1 MDLEKK
7 LKVTKDYK
15 GGKSV
20 MVFARQSGISHST
33 IATFLKNNNKVME
46 TAKGSASLKA
56 TRLTKIQGT
65 LSDMEKLLMTWIQDQ
80 TQKHISVSTMTIMA
94 KAKRLFAVLKEKAGP
109 DYNVKF
115 TASSGGFK
123 QLKNC
128 YSSHSVKVSGESV
141 STDVNA
147 AEEFLETLDK
157 LIVEENYLPGQ
168 LFNICMKSAYSGNR
182 CLKRLSS
189 VRRPSQC
196 QISSL
201 LRTG

>member
-15 GGKSV
+15 GGKWV

-33 IATFLKNNNKVME
+33 IATFLNNNNKVME

-94 KAKRLFAVLKEKAGP
+94 KAKCLFAVLKEKAGP

-115 TASSGGFK
+115 TASSG
-123 QLKNC
+123 
-128 YSSHSVKVSGESV
+128 
-141 STDVNA
+141 
-147 AEEFLETLDK
+147 
-157 LIVEENYLPGQ
+157 
-168 LFNICMKSAYSGNR
+168 
-182 CLKRLSS
+182 
-189 VRRPSQC
+189 
-196 QISSL
+196 
-201 LRTG
+201 